1 MKTKSTAISQNRNA
15 ITHKIS
21 IGLAL
26 AIAFPLFIQASDAAT
41 LAIDLGSATDFAVLA
56 GAGITVAG
64 PINSSSITGHI
75 GSFATTTITGLE
87 NLVLDGTNHAG
98 SSITQ
103 QAKLDLSG
111 AYTDAAGRLASIHF
125 PLAHNLGGS
134 TLVAGVYNDPSS
146 LFINGALTLD
156 AGGDPNAVWIFQ
168 AGSTLITGVSSTI
181 SLINGAQAD
190 NVFWQVGS
198 SATIGADSQFV
209 GSILAQE
216 SITLNTGAMIIG
228 RALAITGAVT
238 LDNNTMTIPEAGSS
252 MLFAAGLTLLTLKRK
267 RKSDIRQHGVL

>member
-26 AIAFPLFIQASDAAT
+26 AIAFPLFIQASNAAT

-238 LDNNTMTIPEAGSS
+238 VDNNTMTIPEAGSS
-252 MLFAAGLTLLTLKRK
+252 MLFAAGLTLLILKRK